1 MTLACRFVHLR
12 IKSGILNHMMK
23 RLISCF
29 FPRVLPALVCFLL
42 SLSLQAQD
50 IPSDPA
56 VISAGEALFN
66 GNCKTCHRVKVKL
79 IGPAL
84 AGVETRVPSIKWI
97 YDWVR
102 NPAKV
107 IASGD
112 EYANKIY
119 AEYNK
124 SQMTAFTNYKDEQ
137 ILSILAYVKAEASKV
152 EVAPVAAGGAG
163 AAGGDSSVPSAY
175 LDTILIGMV
184 IILILLV
191 VILALIV
198 NALRRFLNQKELSEE
213 DREVVNSPIT
223 WGSVTSSPGFVFL
236 VIFIV
241 GTITFKG
248 VIDGLYSIGVQ
259 KNYQPK
265 QPIAFSHKIHAGQY
279 EIECKYCHTGAMK
292 GKQANIPSPNICM
305 NCHSQIKQGTIT
317 GTGEIEKI
325 YAAVGFDP
333 NTSTYSGVT
342 KPIEWVRIH
351 NLPDLAYFNHSQHV
365 NVAGIECQT
374 CHGPIQE
381 MEVVKQYNLLTMGW
395 CIDCHRKT
403 DVNTKGNAYY
413 DKLVELHSSNG
424 KSAMKVE
431 DNGGLECAKCHY

>member
-1 MTLACRFVHLR
+1 
-12 IKSGILNHMMK
+12 MMK
-23 RLISCF
+23 RSISRF
-29 FPRVLPALVCFLL
+29 FTRVVPALIVLF
-42 SLSLQAQD
+42 SSFSLQAQD
-50 IPSDPA
+50 IPTDPA

-66 GNCKTCHRVKVKL
+66 GNCKTCHRVKQKL
-79 IGPAL
+79 VGPAL
-84 AGVETRVPSIKWI
+84 AGVETRVPSVKWVF
-97 YDWVR
+97 DWVR

-124 SQMTAFTNYKDEQ
+124 SQMTAFSNYKDEQ
-137 ILSILAYVKAEASKV
+137 ILSILAYIKAEASKV
-152 EVAPVAAGGAG
+152 EAAPAPVAGA
-163 AAGGDSSVPSAY
+163 AAGGGSSVPSTY

-191 VILALIV
+191 IILALIV
-198 NALRRFLNQKELSEE
+198 NALRKFLNQRELSSEE
-213 DREVVNSPIT
+213 AEVVNSPIT
-223 WGSVTSSPGFVFL
+223 IGSVSRSPGFTFL

-241 GTITFKG
+241 GVVAFKS

-259 KNYQPK
+259 KEYQPK

-305 NCHSQIKQGTIT
+305 NCHTQIKQGTTT
-317 GTGEIEKI
+317 GTGEIAKI

-333 NTSTYSGVT
+333 DTQLYSGVT

-365 NVAGIECQT
+365 NVAGVTCQT
-374 CHGPIQE
+374 CHGPVEQ
-381 MEVVKQYNLLTMGW
+381 MDVVKQYSLLTMGW

-413 DKLVELHSSNG
+413 DKLVELHNS
-424 KSAMKVE
+424 KKAMKVE
-431 DNGGLECAKCHY
+431 DIGGLECAKCHY